1 MNYMANQF
9 IPWNEQ
15 EIKFLYDNIKRLTYK
30 QMSILIGRSPASI
43 QTKVTQLPIQKKV
56 KKHPVNSNFF
66 KMWTSVMAY
75 SLGFIAADGN
85 ICHSG
90 RAHTLHIACDDNDVI
105 KKIKLAMEYEGPI
118 HQKSRPSNKKI
129 SYSLR
134 ICDPIIFNDLLA
146 LNVTERK
153 SLTLCPP
160 ENIPAVYLRHFIRGY
175 FDGDGTVSMRNTR
188 YPSKLVAKFYTA
200 SFPMARF
207 LHKEM
212 DKALGNL
219 YVSRIGVRLAHQ
231 KTRYYTIEMGH
242 KAAVKLFHFMYRDAD
257 IFLERKRN
265 KFLAGML

>member
-1 MNYMANQF
+1 MPNQF
-9 IPWNEQ
+9 TKPWTNNEI
-15 EIKFLYDNIKRLTYK
+15 EFLRSNIGKMTYK
-30 QMSILIGRSPASI
+30 NMGEFINRSYSSI
-43 QTKVTQLPIQKKV
+43 QSKIRYLPFQKKV
-56 KKHPVNSNFF
+56 KKHLVNSNFF
-66 KMWTSVMAY
+66 KSWSPEMSYV
-75 SLGFIAADGN
+75 LGFIAADGN

-90 RAHTLHIACDDNDVI
+90 RAHTLHIACDDRDVI